1 MVKKVVLLSSLFVQ
15 TLKPWKLKYWDKAK
29 MVTGRCKNEKCCYI
43 CSMKQTGFLVKY
55 ENIWL
60 CLYMLRTRSK
70 FFFLFQVI
78 KLMMKNNQM
87 FHIFENENNKS
98 LLVPWEKHSKL
109 FDQPL
114 KLGYFWQNIS
124 IFQVSKQDILNCSLT
139 CRAMYLS
146 SEYRLRTSN

>member
-1 MVKKVVLLSSLFVQ
+1 M
-15 TLKPWKLKYWDKAK
+15 
-29 MVTGRCKNEKCCYI
+29 I
-43 CSMKQTGFLVKY
+43 
-55 ENIWL
+55 
-60 CLYMLRTRSK
+60 RTRSK

-114 KLGYFWQNIS
+114 KLGYF
-124 IFQVSKQDILNCSLT
+124 
-139 CRAMYLS
+139 
-146 SEYRLRTSN
+146 